1 MREENKEKGWRKRAG
16 GVLVS
21 LTGPGACTGVDDG
34 LVPLVGTGNREGA
47 LVHAVL
53 TAPEAHQTSSADRT
67 L

>member
-34 LVPLVGTGNREGA
+34 LVPLVSAGHREGA
-47 LVHAVL
+47 LVHAVF
-53 TAPEAHQTSSADRT
+53 TASEAHQISPADRM